1 MTIMTS
7 NQILLVDKFE
17 LNILT
22 SKAQEQSSYE

>member
-17 LNILT
+17 FNILT